1 MIQAVLILNIA
12 HKSLKAIHVNYVYN
26 FFVCIEIQDKLE
38 NLEFEKFYPT
48 KINVRKV
55 ISTSDKVW
63 VRYRLGSIYKMLL
76 FNGRKFLVLYAYVSG
91 ICLKHSTLIQLLSS
105 LRNSM
110 QFQKTLGEYLYQSNC
125 RILLLPR
132 TRSRKEFGF
141 ILI

>member
-55 ISTSDKVW
+55 LSTSDNV
-63 VRYRLGSIYKMLL
+63 
-76 FNGRKFLVLYAYVSG
+76 
-91 ICLKHSTLIQLLSS
+91 
-105 LRNSM
+105 
-110 QFQKTLGEYLYQSNC
+110 
-125 RILLLPR
+125 
-132 TRSRKEFGF
+132 
-141 ILI
+141 